1 MNGRKGSEE
10 KTEGEEGGRRTVKE
24 ATGRKVDE
32 EEKIKSR
39 MR

>member
-1 MNGRKGSEE
+1 MNGRKGREE
-10 KTEGEEGGRRTVKE
+10 KTEGEEGGRRAVKE
-24 ATGRKVDE
+24 GTGRKVDE